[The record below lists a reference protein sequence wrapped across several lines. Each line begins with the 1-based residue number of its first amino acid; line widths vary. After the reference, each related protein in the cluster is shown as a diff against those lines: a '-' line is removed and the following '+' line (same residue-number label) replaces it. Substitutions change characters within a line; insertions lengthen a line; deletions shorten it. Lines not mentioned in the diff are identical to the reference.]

1 MNTIIEKALSQAVSY
16 RDYRNYISEQIST
29 DTNREENAL
38 LQYTVLNNSRMKR
51 LDKTF
56 QLDDEAKNTLEKLS
70 KPMLWLVITEGWCG
84 DAAQIVP
91 VLDKIAAASPA
102 IDLYF
107 VYRDRNEDLM
117 NLFLTNS
124 KKAIPK
130 LLALDKDTLE
140 VVFTWGPR
148 PEPARDMVSKQLET
162 NGSLSADFKIELQQW
177 YNTDRGASIVNE
189 ILSLLRVAYPV

>member
-1 MNTIIEKALSQAVSY
+1 MNTIIEKAISQAVSY
-16 RDYRNYISEQIST
+16 RDYRNFISEQIASEIAPEKN
-29 DTNREENAL
+29 DL
-38 LQYTVLNNSRMKR
+38 LQYTILNNSRMKR

-56 QLDDEAKNTLEKLS
+56 QLDDLAKNTLEKLS

-91 VLDKIAAASPA
+91 VLDKMAAASPA

-117 NLFLTNS
+117 NLFLTNN

-140 VVFTWGPR
+140 IVFTWGPR
-148 PEPARDMVSKQLET
+148 PEPARAMVKEQLET
-162 NGSLSADFKIELQQW
+162 IGKLSADFKIELQQW
-177 YNTDRGASIVNE
+177 YNADRGESIVNE

>member
-16 RDYRNYISEQIST
+16 RDYRNNISEQIST

-56 QLDDEAKNTLEKLS
+56 RLDDEAKNTLEKLS

-91 VLDKIAAASPA
+91 VLDKMAVASPA

-177 YNTDRGASIVNE
+177 YNTDRGTSIVNE